1 MPHDPLDLS
10 SVLRDELEHRRVSGY
25 DTSGVESEVS
35 RALDTGSSSLVLRA
49 LWRVEQT
56 KHRPGWRYS
65 EPSTW
70 DEIHGQLP
78 PSPDLPRPRLDR
90 WGLLDRLGAA
100 WLGRAAG
107 QRLGTPARGWD
118 HRQIPL
124 DYTLLGLSLLE
135 TYGFDFETAQVARHW
150 MEHLPVLQTHTAE
163 RAAYRNLMLG
173 LGPPATAAWRN
184 PYREWIGAQ
193 IRADVWGYV
202 SPGNPARAAA
212 LAFRDASLS
221 HTGNDIY
228 GELWVAALLACAF
241 VTNDA
246 GAAIE
251 AALGQVPARSRFA
264 EVVREVVALHA
275 EGSGWAAAHERMR
288 ERLDGYHWMHV
299 IGNAAVVAAALLWGD
314 GDFER
319 TVGLAV
325 QAGRDTDCNG
335 ATVGSVFGAM
345 HGGSLLP
352 ARVVST
358 FGGQIAGA
366 VVGPGPSPVD
376 ELAERT
382 AVLALGEPRR

>member
-1 MPHDPLDLS
+1 VPHDPLDLS

-221 HTGNDIY
+221 HTGNGIY

-345 HGGSLLP
+345 HGGSPLP
-352 ARVVST
+352 AQVLST
-358 FGGQIAGA
+358 LGGRIGGV
-366 VVGPGPSPVD
+366 VVGAGPIAVD
-376 ELAERT
+376 ELADRT
-382 AVLALGEPRR
+382 CALALGETGG

>member
-184 PYREWIGAQ
+184 PYR
-193 IRADVWGYV
+193 
-202 SPGNPARAAA
+202 GN
-212 LAFRDASLS
+212 
-221 HTGNDIY
+221 GIY